1 MKLISHVKQIPSVSD
16 QKEHMMSPNHNDQL
30 QFSFYNFLCLHDV
43 YGHKSM
49 WSLMSLKLIHDR
61 SFTFQSCILGVPISR
76 STTLLLGILLRASV
90 LEPNTKKPV

>member
-1 MKLISHVKQIPSVSD
+1 MKLLSHVKQIPSVSD

-49 WSLMSLKLIHDR
+49 WLLMLLKLIHDNLAFIT
-61 SFTFQSCILGVPISR
+61 SYAFMTYTDIKACGHLCC
-76 STTLLLGILLRASV
+76 
-90 LEPNTKKPV
+90 

>member
-49 WSLMSLKLIHDR
+49 WSLTLLKLIHDR
-61 SFTFQSCILGVPISR
+61 SFTFQSCIFSIPISR

-90 LEPNTKKPV
+90 LETNTKKPV